1 METILLNVCVI
12 CKLNYYSVP
21 SKPIKFSS
29 SAAYSIVV
37 MILSVADLRGGGGA
51 GGRPP
56 PLFWVKKEE
65 MTEGKIANRAVN
77 QDRSPPSPT
86 PLGSRSGSA
95 TVYCMYM
102 QVTEFFSTQKSMD
115 QLCDLSVG

>member
-1 METILLNVCVI
+1 MYSLWKQLLNVCVI

-37 MILSVADLRGGGGA
+37 MSPP
-51 GGRPP
+51 PP
-56 PLFWVKKEE
+56 PL
-65 MTEGKIANRAVN
+65 
-77 QDRSPPSPT
+77 S
-86 PLGSRSGSA
+86 SRSGSA
-95 TVYCMYM
+95 TVYCTYM

>member
-1 METILLNVCVI
+1 MYSLWKQLLNVCVI

-29 SAAYSIVV
+29 SAAYSIDV
-37 MILSVADLRGGGGA
+37 MILSVVDLGEGPGGGG
-51 GGRPP
+51 P
-56 PLFWVKKEE
+56 PLFWVRKEE
-65 MTEGKIANRAVN
+65 MTEGKMADRASKS
-77 QDRSPPSPT
+77 RPP
-86 PLGSRSGSA
+86 PLSSRSGSA

-115 QLCDLSVG
+115 QLCDPPVG

>member
-1 METILLNVCVI
+1 MYSLWKQLLNVCVI

-29 SAAYSIVV
+29 SA
-37 MILSVADLRGGGGA
+37 VADLGGP
-51 GGRPP
+51 GGRAPL
-56 PLFWVKKEE
+56 LFWVKKEE
-65 MTEGKIANRAVN
+65 TTEGKMTNRASKSRPV
-77 QDRSPPSPT
+77 PPP
-86 PLGSRSGSA
+86 PLSSRSGSA